1 LRRDNA
7 RQHVLFP
14 EELFTSQLRL
24 RIFNVKTCKPLELSV
39 ENGYVAL
46 ERRLRA
52 LILINKK
59 DTYCDAELG
68 KSRGRERSQG
78 TSTKCFRVTTASRH
92 TNKRVPKFKADAICR
107 LALSPSLSLSLPLS
121 PSLSLSLPLSPSL
134 SLSLSL
140 SLSRLSSALRAATLA
155 SRDKRVRDFVAQR
168 NGTHGAP
175 TTTFGGRYTSFL
187 LQKG

>member
-1 LRRDNA
+1 LRRENA

-92 TNKRVPKFKADAICR
+92 TNKRVPKFKADAISR
-107 LALSPSLSLSLPLS
+107 LALHSGTAGCDMTDHCLPLTFQGS
-121 PSLSLSLPLSPSL
+121 KSVFAITFACGHSCTHMPSSCTPVD
-134 SLSLSL
+134 
-140 SLSRLSSALRAATLA
+140 T
-155 SRDKRVRDFVAQR
+155 FVAMLVYSGR
-168 NGTHGAP
+168 SSWNAP
-175 TTTFGGRYTSFL
+175 LAGERR
-187 LQKG
+187 